1 MVNLKNLNFKKILIA
16 IVIVLFSLSAFF
28 SLSPGEKIAIIEIKG
43 VIKSPKE
50 YLESIREIDEDDSF
64 KGVIVRIDSPGGTVG
79 SSQEIYDSLNKLS
92 KKIPTISS
100 IIDIGAS
107 GGYMIAC
114 GTSYIFANSGSITGS
129 IGVISQYYDF
139 SKLIKFLRF
148 EIEIVKSGKMKDIG
162 NPAKKLTEKEKK
174 LLNILVKDIHEQFKS
189 TVAKERGLS
198 EKEVELIS
206 DGRIFSGKQ
215 ALTLKL
221 VDEIGGLD
229 KAIDYIKENAGIDSV
244 NLEHFPKKE
253 KKLLEGIV
261 PSLNNSSI
269 INFLNKKLYY
279 LYSPKF

>member
-1 MVNLKNLNFKKILIA
+1 MVNLKNLSFKKILIG
-16 IVIVLFSLSAFF
+16 IVIILFSLSAFF

-43 VIKSPKE
+43 VIKSPKK
-50 YLESIREIDEDDSF
+50 YLESIREIEKDDSF

-79 SSQEIYDSLNKLS
+79 SSQEIYESLNNLS
-92 KKIPTISS
+92 KKLPTISS

-162 NPAKKLTEKEKK
+162 NPTKKLTEKEKR
-174 LLNILVKDIHEQFKS
+174 LLNILARDIHEQFKS

-198 EKEVELIS
+198 KKEVELIS
-206 DGRIFSGKQ
+206 DGQIFSGKQ

-221 VDEIGGLD
+221 VDEIGGLE
-229 KAIDYIKENAGIDSV
+229 KAIKYIKEKIQIDTID
-244 NLEHFPKKE
+244 LEYFPKKE

>member
-1 MVNLKNLNFKKILIA
+1 MVNLKNLNFKKILIV

-79 SSQEIYDSLNKLS
+79 SSQEIYESLNKLS

>member
-1 MVNLKNLNFKKILIA
+1 MVNLKNFNFKKILIA

-79 SSQEIYDSLNKLS
+79 SSQEIYESLNKLS

>member
-79 SSQEIYDSLNKLS
+79 SSQEIYESLNKLS

>member
-1 MVNLKNLNFKKILIA
+1 VVNLKNLNFKKILIV

-79 SSQEIYDSLNKLS
+79 SSQEIYESLNKLS

-229 KAIDYIKENAGIDSV
+229 KAIDYIKENTGIDSV